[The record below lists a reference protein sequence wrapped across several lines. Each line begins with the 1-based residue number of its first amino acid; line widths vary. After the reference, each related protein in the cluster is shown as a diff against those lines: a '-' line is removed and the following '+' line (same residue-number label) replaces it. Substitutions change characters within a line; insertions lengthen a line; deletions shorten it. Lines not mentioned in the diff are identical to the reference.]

1 MELKLKQSSGE
12 KVVRGVLTPKPAA
25 ERYILFHKPFGVLS
39 QFTPDHPGQRTLA
52 DFALPPGIYAAGRLD
67 KDSEGLLLLTND
79 GPLIKELLDP
89 ECGHERTYL
98 IQVEGTPTHHVV
110 DALALGLPLPDYDA
124 KPAKGEILAIAPDI
138 EERIPP
144 IRTRKSIPTTWMRI
158 TLTEGKNRQVRRMMG
173 LLKFPVLRLI
183 RTSIGNLKL
192 EGIELGSWKEIQREE
207 IDL

>member
-1 MELKLKQSSGE
+1 MRGEL
-12 KVVRGVLTPKPAA
+12 TAKPAA
-25 ERYILFHKPFGVLS
+25 ERYILFHKPYGVLS

-52 DFALPPGIYAAGRLD
+52 DFELPAGIYAAGRLD

-79 GPLIKELLDP
+79 GRLIKELLDP

-110 DALALGLPLPDYDA
+110 DALALGLALPDYDA
-124 KPAKGEILAIAPDI
+124 KPAKAEILSAEPNVG
-138 EERIPP
+138 ERTPP
-144 IRTRKSIPTTWMRI
+144 IRSRKSIPTTWMRI

-183 RTSIGNLKL
+183 RVSIGNLKL
-192 EGIELGSWKEIQREE
+192 EGIERGTWKEIKREE